1 MTECPKRLEQA
12 YQKWIQAQR
21 EAQGIVLAAQQ
32 PGTPTDWAEGI
43 RWLTRQASH
52 ALDQVVE
59 KNDPLHPTLYVMQ
72 NEFRKYL
79 VDNPDTR
86 YYFAVLD
93 DTQTYRL
100 YGTAGDAPYVGFTF
114 GTDIFH
120 WGTNKAVGGTLAQ
133 HYLNQFETDADGN
146 FEIWI
151 SPEKR
156 PGNWIPMPKG
166 THHVSVRETFYE
178 KANTRGCSFQL
189 ERVGDP
195 LPPPQAE
202 PDAIA
207 DKLEL
212 ASQFLL
218 FSVRAACAMWGIQ
231 MRGEPNVIR
240 GRSGAEHVRAREDKV
255 NAHSDTDMVY
265 MGGRFQLELGQ
276 ALVITM
282 KPPPYDFVYW
292 GLVIVNPWTESY
304 DYRYTTT
311 NWNNGSAQ
319 RNADGTW
326 TLVVAPKDPGVA
338 NWYDTGGRLEGS
350 MTLRWVLAGDSP
362 PAPDCKV
369 VPLAS
374 LRDSAR

>member
-1 MTECPKRLEQA
+1 MANDAPKRLEQA
-12 YQKWIQAQR
+12 YQRWLQAQR
-21 EAQGIVLAAQQ
+21 EALDLVLAADQ

-43 RWLTRQASH
+43 RWLTRLASN

-93 DTQTYRL
+93 ETQTYRL

-120 WGTNKAVGGTLAQ
+120 WGTGKAVGGTLGQ
-133 HYLNQFETDADGN
+133 YYLNQFERDADGR

-151 SPEKR
+151 SREKR
-156 PGNWIPMPKG
+156 EGNWIPMPAG
-166 THHVSVRETFYE
+166 THHVSVRETFYD
-178 KANTRGCSFQL
+178 KANTRACALHL
-189 ERVGDP
+189 ERVGDS

-212 ASQFLL
+212 AAQFLL
-218 FSVRAACAMWGIQ
+218 FSVRAACAMWAAGS
-231 MRGEPNVIR
+231 RGAPNVIR
-240 GRSGAEHVRAREDKV
+240 GASGAQHVREKKDEV
-255 NAHSDTDMVY
+255 DAHCDTDMVY
-265 MGGRFQLELGQ
+265 MGGRWSLEPGQ

-292 GLVIVNPWTESY
+292 GLVIVSPWTESY

-311 NWNNGSAQ
+311 CWNNGNAR
-319 RNADGTW
+319 RNDDGTW
-326 TLVVAPKDPGVA
+326 TLVVAPEDPGVG
-338 NWYDTGGRLEGS
+338 NWLDTGGRLEGS
-350 MTLRWVLAGDSP
+350 MTLRWVLAGDAP
-362 PAPDCKV
+362 PVPDCEV
-369 VPLAS
+369 VSLAS
-374 LRDSAR
+374 LRR

>member
-1 MTECPKRLEQA
+1 MADGAPKRLEQA
-12 YQKWIQAQR
+12 YQKWLQAQR
-21 EAQGIVLAAQQ
+21 EALDLVLAAQH

-43 RWLTRQASH
+43 RWLTRQASN

-59 KNDPLHPTLYVMQ
+59 KNDPLHPTLYVSQ

-86 YYFAVLD
+86 YYFAVVD
-93 DTQTYRL
+93 DAQTYRL
-100 YGTAGDAPYVGFTF
+100 SGTAGDAPYVGFTF

-120 WGTNKAVGGTLAQ
+120 WGSNKAVGGTLAQ
-133 HYLNQFETDADGN
+133 HYLNQFATDDDGN

-151 SPEKR
+151 SPER
-156 PGNWIPMPKG
+156 RAGNWIQLPKG
-166 THHVSVRETFYE
+166 THHLAVRETFYD
-178 KANTRGCSFQL
+178 KANTRPCVLRL

-195 LPPPQAE
+195 LPPPQAT
-202 PDAIA
+202 PDAVA

-212 ASQFLL
+212 ACEFLL
-218 FSVRAACAMWGIQ
+218 FSVRAACGMRAYQ
-231 MRGEPNVIR
+231 TRGEPNVIT
-240 GRSGAEHVRAREDKV
+240 GATGAQHVQAKEDKV
-255 NAHSDTDMVY
+255 RAHSDTDMVY
-265 MGGRFQLELGQ
+265 MGGHFRLAPDE

-311 NWNNGSAQ
+311 HWNNGSAR

-326 TLVVAPKDPGVA
+326 TLIVAGEDPGVG
-338 NWYDTGGRLEGS
+338 NWLDTGGRLEGTI
-350 MTLRWVLAGDSP
+350 TLRWVLAGDAP
-362 PAPDCKV
+362 PAPDCAV

-374 LRDSAR
+374 LRR